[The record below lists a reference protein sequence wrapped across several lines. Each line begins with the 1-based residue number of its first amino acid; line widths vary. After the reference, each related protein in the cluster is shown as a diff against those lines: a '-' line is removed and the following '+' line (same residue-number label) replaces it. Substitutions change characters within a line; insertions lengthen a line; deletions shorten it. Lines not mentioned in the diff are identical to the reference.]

1 MKNKKII
8 IAITTIIVAIILVC
22 WSIIQRENCRANG
35 GIVVEN
41 YGKEGGFMCIYEN

>member
-1 MKNKKII
+1 MKKNTI
-8 IAITTIIVAIILVC
+8 IAIATIIVAIIIVC

-41 YGKEGGFMCIYEN
+41 YSKEGGFLCIYED